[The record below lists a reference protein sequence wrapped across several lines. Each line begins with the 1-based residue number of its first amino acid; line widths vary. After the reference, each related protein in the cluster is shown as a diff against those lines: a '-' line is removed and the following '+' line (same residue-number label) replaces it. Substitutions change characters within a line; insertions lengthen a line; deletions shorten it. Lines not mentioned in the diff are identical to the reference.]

1 MDRSIAAARHL
12 VAALDARALALGR
25 PVTRALAAELLD
37 SADQG

>member
-1 MDRSIAAARHL
+1 MDRSIAAARDL

-37 SADQG
+37 SAGIG